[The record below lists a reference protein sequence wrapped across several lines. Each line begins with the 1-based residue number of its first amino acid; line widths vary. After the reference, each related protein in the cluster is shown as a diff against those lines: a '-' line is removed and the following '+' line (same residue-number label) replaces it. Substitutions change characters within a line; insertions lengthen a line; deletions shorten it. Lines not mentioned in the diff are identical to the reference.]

1 MNTAQHSF
9 MCSQYPCC
17 LMSMAAFPYVHSLL
31 RYANPRMFSSCSEH
45 IETRLVMII
54 SIWVCVAAIFGV
66 T

>member
-1 MNTAQHSF
+1 
-9 MCSQYPCC
+9 
-17 LMSMAAFPYVHSLL
+17 MSMAAFPYVHSLL